1 VIGADG
7 GTVGQGTGEAS
18 AAGVRVGHIV
28 ALGGGHGL
36 ATTLSALR
44 EHAHRLTAVVSVA
57 DDGGSSGRLRAMT
70 GMPAPGDL
78 RRCLVAMA
86 DAESL
91 WAQAFEHRFVGGDL
105 DGHALGNLVIA
116 GLAETTGDFAS
127 ALDAAA
133 DLLGVTG
140 RVLPATAGPVVL
152 KADVGGVEVLG
163 QVNVAGSGGPIS
175 AVCVVPADSPSPPE
189 VVEAVATA
197 DLVVIGPGSLFTSVL
212 ATCVVPDV
220 RTALAGRSG
229 GRVYVCNLR
238 PQLPET
244 AGYQSADHLRAVLS
258 HGVPI
263 DVVVVDK
270 GFVGSDE
277 AYLRGVA
284 DAAGIRVVIADLA
297 RPDRSA
303 HDPHRLG
310 AMLAAL
316 APR

>member
-1 VIGADG
+1 M
-7 GTVGQGTGEAS
+7 TVG
-18 AAGVRVGHIV
+18 AGDGVAKGNTALVGHIV

-36 ATTLSALR
+36 STTLTALR
-44 EHAHRLTAVVSVA
+44 DHAQRVTAVVSVA
-57 DDGGSSGRLRAMT
+57 DDGGSSGRLRATT
-70 GMPAPGDL
+70 GLPAPGDL

-86 DAESL
+86 DPDSL

-105 DGHALGNLVIA
+105 HGHALGNLVIA

-140 RVLPATAGPVVL
+140 RVLPATSVPVVL
-152 KADVGGVEVLG
+152 KADVAGVEVLG
-163 QVNVAGSGGPIS
+163 QVNVGDSQGPIS
-175 AVCVVPADSPSPPE
+175 SVSVVPADPPSPPE
-189 VVEAVATA
+189 VVAAVAQA

-220 RTALAGRSG
+220 LAALAGRSG

-244 AGYQSADHLRAVLS
+244 AGYSSADSLRAVLS

-263 DVVVVDK
+263 DVVVVDR
-270 GFVGSDE
+270 GSLDPSGPDE

-297 RPDRSA
+297 RPSRDA
-303 HDPHRLG
+303 HDTNRLG
-310 AMLAAL
+310 EMLAAL